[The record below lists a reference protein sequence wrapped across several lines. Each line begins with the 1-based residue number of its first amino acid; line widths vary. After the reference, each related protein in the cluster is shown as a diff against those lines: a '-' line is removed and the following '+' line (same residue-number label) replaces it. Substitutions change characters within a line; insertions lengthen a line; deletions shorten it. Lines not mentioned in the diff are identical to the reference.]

1 MRLLD
6 FERPLYDIEKRLEE
20 LRKLLK
26 TRPDLADEIRE
37 LEARAKR
44 IRQKIYA
51 NLTPWQI
58 VQVARHADRP
68 HALDYIQGM
77 ATDFLELHGDR
88 YYGDDPAIVAG
99 LIQVED
105 QRWVVVG
112 EEKGRDVKERVHR
125 NFGMPNPE
133 GYRKAERMFRLAD
146 KFGLPIVTLI
156 DTPGAFPGIEAEERG
171 QSRAIATA
179 IQTMLE
185 VRVPIVAV
193 VIGEGG
199 SGGALAIGVGNR
211 VLMLEYAIYSV
222 ISPEG
227 CAAILWKDGAQA
239 PKAAEVLRL
248 TSRDLHRLGVV
259 DEVIPEPPG
268 GAHRNPE
275 EAIQRVKEAVLRHL
289 ADLQNLSPE
298 EVLAHRRQRF
308 LRFGEFVEARSD
320 SADPAL

>member
-20 LRKLLK
+20 LRKLLH

-37 LEARAKR
+37 LEARAER

-68 HALDYIQGM
+68 HALDVVQGM

-308 LRFGEFVEARSD
+308 LRFGEFEA
-320 SADPAL
+320 SAAAEA

>member
-37 LEARAKR
+37 LEARAER

-308 LRFGEFVEARSD
+308 LRFGEFEA
-320 SADPAL
+320 SAAAEA

>member
-20 LRKLLK
+20 LRKLLH

-37 LEARAKR
+37 LEARAER

-308 LRFGEFVEARSD
+308 LRFGEFEA
-320 SADPAL
+320 SAAAEA

>member
-20 LRKLLK
+20 LRKLLH

-37 LEARAKR
+37 LEARAER

-156 DTPGAFPGIEAEERG
+156 DTPGTFPGIEAEERG

-308 LRFGEFVEARSD
+308 LRFGEFEA
-320 SADPAL
+320 SAAAEA

>member
-20 LRKLLK
+20 LKRLLDQ
-26 TRPDLADEIRE
+26 RPDLAEEIQD
-37 LEARAKR
+37 LEARAER

-68 HALDYIQGM
+68 HALDYIHGM

-88 YYGDDPAIVAG
+88 YFGDDPAIVGG

-133 GYRKAERMFRLAD
+133 GYRKAERLFRLAD

-185 VRVPIVAV
+185 VKVPIVAV

-227 CAAILWKDGAQA
+227 CAAILWKDGAEA
-239 PKAAEVLRL
+239 PRAAEVLRL
-248 TSRDLHRLGVV
+248 TSRDLYRLGVV
-259 DEVIPEPPG
+259 DEVVPEPPG
-268 GAHRNPE
+268 GAHRHPAE
-275 EAIQRVKEAVLRHL
+275 TIQRVKEALLRHL
-289 ADLQNLSPE
+289 AELRSLSPE
-298 EVLAHRRQRF
+298 EVLQDRRQRF
-308 LRFGEFVEARSD
+308 LRFGEFEETATSG
-320 SADPAL
+320 PAE

>member
-20 LRKLLK
+20 LRKLLH

-37 LEARAKR
+37 LEARAER

-308 LRFGEFVEARSD
+308 LWFGEFEA
-320 SADPAL
+320 SAAAQA